1 MNESLQRYLDFRRM
15 MVRQAKAQRNGSVQ
29 ALGAGGAEVRELRE
43 RLLLERSALLEQ
55 AAEQVEAMRLTLKA
69 VRHDA
74 ARS

>member
-1 MNESLQRYLDFRRM
+1 M

-55 AAEQVEAMRLTLKA
+55 AAEQVEGHAPDPEGRA
-69 VRHDA
+69 PRRRA
-74 ARS
+74 GAREVT